1 MGGRERKT
9 IEELSCGLSK
19 IETDT
24 EREALELLRRK
35 GRSFLLGRQVS
46 LFLVWS
52 FIGVCKKIVHSEQIQ
67 TLCFAINVKSY
78 A

>member
-19 IETDT
+19 LKTDT

-35 GRSFLLGRQVS
+35 GRSFFWVD
-46 LFLVWS
+46 W
-52 FIGVCKKIVHSEQIQ
+52 
-67 TLCFAINVKSY
+67 
-78 A
+78 

>member
-24 EREALELLRRK
+24 ERKALELLRRK
-35 GRSFLLGRQVS
+35 GRSFFLGRQVS

-52 FIGVCKKIVHSEQIQ
+52 FIGVCKKIAYCEQIQ
-67 TLCFAINVKSY
+67 TLCIVINL
-78 A
+78 